1 MKDGGKNTP
10 ILRYEFYIDQNKQGL
25 KQNIL
30 ERGLWIDGMKKDDDL
45 ALLIQQDD
53 LDQTKISSI
62 LDETVERLEAWL
74 DFVPKYHLKIIFIE
88 MYWGYYIRKVRTE
101 CDYEWKS
108 LLVKVPEILDSVP
121 LLFIR
126 RLYTEC

>member
-30 ERGLWIDGMKKDDDL
+30 ERGLWINGMKKDDDL

-53 LDQTKISSI
+53 LDQT
-62 LDETVERLEAWL
+62 
-74 DFVPKYHLKIIFIE
+74 
-88 MYWGYYIRKVRTE
+88 G
-101 CDYEWKS
+101 
-108 LLVKVPEILDSVP
+108 
-121 LLFIR
+121 
-126 RLYTEC
+126 